1 MGARMGGKIHS
12 ELLNRVMNAPQNLF
26 FDITP
31 LGKLLSNFTSDM
43 RRCGPDF
50 YDHLNWVLEVSAD
63 FVIKISFA
71 LSYEPRM
78 ILPILV
84 NIYMLY
90 GLNNI
95 TMNGKNEI

>member
-1 MGARMGGKIHS
+1 MGGKIHS
-12 ELLNRVMNAPQNLF
+12 ELLKRVMNAPNNLF
-26 FDITP
+26 FDVTP
-31 LGKLLSNFTSDM
+31 FGKLLSNFTSDM
-43 RRCGPDF
+43 RRCGPEF
-50 YDHLNWVLEVSAD
+50 YGYLDWVLRTFAD

-84 NIYMLY
+84 NIYVLY
-90 GLNNI
+90 GMNNL